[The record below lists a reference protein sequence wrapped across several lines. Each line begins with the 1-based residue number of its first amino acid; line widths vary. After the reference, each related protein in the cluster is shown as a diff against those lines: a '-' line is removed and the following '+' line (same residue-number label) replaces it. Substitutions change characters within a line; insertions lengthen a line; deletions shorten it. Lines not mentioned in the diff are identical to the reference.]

1 MSKGTLGALP
11 VSGFHFPWIVTQY
24 FLPMNVHPPIV
35 FADLAEDLTL
45 EERRIL
51 LGGKGAS
58 LAEMSGLMGLPVPP
72 AFTITTEVCRRFLAG
87 GWPDDLDDLLHAS
100 VRGLEER
107 SGRRFGDPSDPL
119 LVSVRSGAPVSMPG
133 MMDTVLNLGLNDETA
148 AGLAASTDDRF
159 ALDTHRRF
167 IQSYASVVL
176 GVGTDLR
183 VVVGKALDRAGVDR
197 EAALAPDDLRALLAD
212 LRTAITAEGS
222 SPVPDDP
229 YEQLRGAVKA
239 VFGSWRG
246 DRAVVYRKREGI
258 PEELGTACTVQA
270 MVFGNRDERSGTGVA
285 FTRDPTTGED
295 HRTGDFLLN
304 AQGEDVVAGTHAT
317 MPLDEL
323 ATHLP
328 EVAEE
333 LERALDVLERHERDL
348 CDVEFTIEE
357 GRLHILQARRGKRTG
372 AAALRIAVDLV
383 ADPEIALTRAEAL
396 VRVTP
401 DHLEQVLHARFADS
415 AGAIELASGLAAS
428 PGAAVGGVCLTAE
441 AALDA
446 SERGEPVILVRQET
460 SPDDVAGMSVAEGVL
475 TARGG
480 LVSHAALVARGWG
493 IPCVVGADELQIAD
507 DHFTVGGRVVREGE
521 TIAIDGSTGLVTLGA
536 REVADAE
543 APAELEVVLG
553 WADEVAAGTL
563 DVRANADTA
572 EDARVAREAGAV
584 GIGLCR
590 TEHMFLAPDRLP
602 VVRAMILAETEADEV
617 EALEQLAAV
626 QREDF
631 VGILEA
637 MDGLPVTVRL
647 LDPPLHEFLP
657 EVEGLVIAEAR
668 GELDDEGHRLLK
680 AARHWAEAN
689 PMIGTRGVRLAHVRP
704 SLYRVQAR
712 ALFEAVA
719 DRRAAG
725 GHPLVEVM
733 IPLTVSGPELAE
745 ARCWVEEAAVEA
757 ALGEAPVV
765 GTMIETPRAAL
776 VAGTLAPHAD
786 FFSIGSNDLTQMTFG
801 FSRDDV
807 EVRFLSDYVGR
818 GLLDHNPF
826 DRLDDLAVGELVD
839 LAVERGRTAVPG
851 LKVGVCGEHAGEP
864 ASIRRLLAAGVDY
877 LSCSPAR
884 LPVTRLAAARAVLG
898 A

>member
-1 MSKGTLGALP
+1 MA
-11 VSGFHFPWIVTQY
+11 
-24 FLPMNVHPPIV
+24 VHPSIV
-35 FADLAEDLTL
+35 FADVTSNLTP
-45 EERRIL
+45 EERRSL

-58 LAEMSGLMGLPVPP
+58 LAEMSGLLGLPVPP
-72 AFTITTEVCRRFLAG
+72 AFTITTEVCRRFLDG
-87 GWPDDLDDLLHAS
+87 GWPDDLDDLLRES
-100 VRGLEER
+100 VRGLEQR
-107 SGRRFGDPSDPL
+107 VGRRLGDSSDPL

-133 MMDTVLNLGLNDETA
+133 MMDTVVNLGLSDETA

-167 IQSYASVVL
+167 VQSYASVVL
-176 GVGTDLR
+176 GVRVDLGAI
-183 VVVGKALDRAGVDR
+183 VGEALGRAGVDR
-197 EAALAPDDLRALLAD
+197 EADLAPDDLRGLLAD
-212 LRTAITAEGS
+212 LRAAILADGS
-222 SPVPDDP
+222 TPVPDDP
-229 YEQLRGAVKA
+229 YEQLRGAVAA
-239 VFGSWRG
+239 VFESWRG
-246 DRAVVYRKREGI
+246 ERAVVYRRREGI
-258 PEELGTACTVQA
+258 PDELGTACSVQV
-270 MVFGNRDERSGTGVA
+270 MVFGNRDDRAGSGVA

-295 HRTGDFLLN
+295 RRTGDFLLN
-304 AQGEDVVAGTHAT
+304 AQGEDVVAGTHT
-317 MPLDEL
+317 TLPLDEL
-323 ATHLP
+323 AMHLP
-328 EVAEE
+328 EAAEE

-348 CDVEFTIEE
+348 CDVEFTIEQ
-357 GRLHILQARRGKRTG
+357 GRLHVLQARRGKRTG

-396 VRVTP
+396 ARVTP

-415 AGAIELASGLAAS
+415 GEAVELTRGLAAS

-446 SERGEPVILVRQET
+446 ADRGEPVILVRHET
-460 SPDDVAGMSVAEGVL
+460 SPEDVAGMSVAEGVL

-493 IPCVVGADELQIAD
+493 IPCVVGADELRIAD
-507 DHFTVGGRVVREGE
+507 DHFTVGDRVVHVGDI
-521 TIAIDGSTGLVTLGA
+521 IAIDGSTGVVTLGE
-536 REVADAE
+536 REVADDDV
-543 APAELEVVLG
+543 PTELEVVLG
-553 WADEVAAGTL
+553 WADEAAAGRLT
-563 DVRANADTA
+563 VRANADTA
-572 EDARVAREAGAV
+572 EDARAAREAGAV

-602 VVRAMILAETEADEV
+602 VVRAMILAETVAAEA
-617 EALEQLAAV
+617 EALERLAAV

-637 MDGLPVTVRL
+637 MDGQPVTVRL

-657 EVEGLVIAEAR
+657 DVEDLVAAEAR
-668 GELDDEGHRLLK
+668 GELDDEGHRLLE
-680 AARHWAEAN
+680 AARHWAESN
-689 PMIGTRGVRLAHVRP
+689 PMIGTRGVRLAHVHP

-725 GHPLVEVM
+725 GDPQVEVM
-733 IPLTVSGPELAE
+733 IPLTVSGPEFAA
-745 ARCWVEEAAVEA
+745 ARRWVEEAAVEA

-807 EVRFLSDYVGR
+807 EVRFLGDYVER
-818 GLLDHNPF
+818 GLLDHDPF
-826 DRLDDLAVGELVD
+826 DRLDDVAGGELID
-839 LAVERGRTAVPG
+839 LAVERGRAAVPG
-851 LKVGVCGEHAGEP
+851 LKVGACGEHAGDP

-884 LPVTRLAAARAVLG
+884 LPVARLAAARAVLD